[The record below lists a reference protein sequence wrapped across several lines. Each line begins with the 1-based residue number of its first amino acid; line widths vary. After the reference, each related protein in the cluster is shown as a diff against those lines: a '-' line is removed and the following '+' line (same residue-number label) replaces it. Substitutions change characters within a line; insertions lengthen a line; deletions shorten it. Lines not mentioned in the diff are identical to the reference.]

1 MAEHNKL
8 QIASQLLLSAARD
21 FETAKTDTDYVKCI
35 LLAGAVINICYPIV
49 EETGGK
55 SSQRAS
61 AELAARLT
69 EMRTG
74 EPFNAKV
81 WEAQVKRFIGFDAF
95 VYNALKHTGD
105 TRKKVA
111 AFDDIF
117 FQADL
122 KQEARN
128 LILNAIDDFRSVP
141 HSAGAIANFDP
152 ELLTLVNSP
161 WPLGKRS

>member
-8 QIASQLLLSAARD
+8 HIASQLLLSAARD
-21 FETAKTDTDYVKCI
+21 FETATTDTDYVKCI
-35 LLAGAVINICYPIV
+35 LLAGAVVNICYPIV
-49 EETGGK
+49 EEAGGK
-55 SSQRAS
+55 SSKRAS
-61 AELAARLT
+61 AELATRLT
-69 EMRTG
+69 EIRTG
-74 EPFNAKV
+74 EPFDAKT

-95 VYNALKHTGD
+95 VYNTLKHTGE

-111 AFDDIF
+111 ATEDIF

-122 KQEARN
+122 KHEARN

-141 HSAGAIANFDP
+141 KSARDIANFDP
-152 ELLTLVNSP
+152 ALLTLVNSP